1 MRIIIVGGSFL
12 LPGQA
17 VVTRSTEIAA
27 PPDKVFAIVGD
38 LRRFNEFSPWADLD
52 PNIKYTLEGPESG
65 VGQKMNWTSDN
76 ADVGNGSQTITSYE
90 PPNFVESELDF
101 GMRGNS
107 VASFDLV
114 PSTSGT
120 NVTWTFKSDLEGIP
134 AKWFGLMFDRWIGA
148 DYERGLAKL
157 KAVAEKPAPGTS
169 RTGASGARATS
180 RCHGTGST
188 RAGATHARASRAGT
202 AGAVAAQRYL
212 PTASGAN
219 CARNSSLGG
228 IGLITSISTPLGS
241 RVMKCRWPKGSSRSV
256 RRIGSPAA
264 LHALVDRIGV
274 LDLEIDQHAAGAPP
288 ALGRDRLV
296 VALQDARG

>member
-1 MRIIIVGGSFL
+1 MLTVLKWLFYLIAAVAIIIVGGSFL

-90 PPNFVESELDF
+90 PPNFVESKLDF

-107 VASFDLV
+107 LASFDLV

-157 KAVAEKPAPGTS
+157 KAVAEKPAPEP
-169 RTGASGARATS
+169 
-180 RCHGTGST
+180 
-188 RAGATHARASRAGT
+188 
-202 AGAVAAQRYL
+202 VA
-212 PTASGAN
+212 PE
-219 CARNSSLGG
+219 
-228 IGLITSISTPLGS
+228 
-241 RVMKCRWPKGSSRSV
+241 
-256 RRIGSPAA
+256 PAA
-264 LHALVDRIGV
+264 P
-274 LDLEIDQHAAGAPP
+274 EPAAPEPTTPDATAPAVPEQP
-288 ALGRDRLV
+288 AQPMTEQP
-296 VALQDARG
+296 AAPAQPAQ

>member
-1 MRIIIVGGSFL
+1 MLTVLKWLFYLIAAVALIIVGGSFL

-27 PPDKVFAIVGD
+27 PPDKVFAIVGE

-90 PPNFVESELDF
+90 PPNFVESKLDF

-107 VASFDLV
+107 LASFDLV

-157 KAVAEKPAPGTS
+157 KAVAEKPAP
-169 RTGASGARATS
+169 AQAAPEPATPEQP
-180 RCHGTGST
+180 
-188 RAGATHARASRAGT
+188 AAPEQPAPEAATPE
-202 AGAVAAQRYL
+202 
-212 PTASGAN
+212 PTA
-219 CARNSSLGG
+219 
-228 IGLITSISTPLGS
+228 
-241 RVMKCRWPKGSSRSV
+241 
-256 RRIGSPAA
+256 PA
-264 LHALVDRIGV
+264 
-274 LDLEIDQHAAGAPP
+274 QP
-288 ALGRDRLV
+288 A
-296 VALQDARG
+296 Q